1 MIRLRQIKGADQGR
15 EFEFEQDLIRIG
27 RMPDSDVNFDPEVD
41 LDASGRH
48 AEIRNEDGRYLLIDT
63 GSRNG
68 TWLNGQRIKH
78 AALARGDE
86 IEFGRG
92 GPKLEIESVNNTP
105 SSREPT
111 RRMTGRPK
119 ARDPRFDP
127 MAMPVTSATRLEDLK
142 RGADS
147 RKFRDARLD
156 ASATGSSRRRRR
168 RSRSR
173 LLWLAAALVLA
184 SAIGIVVAAAHPVA
198 RSAVPPPG
206 CAFASFPQGTA
217 QHE

>member
-1 MIRLRQIKGADQGR
+1 MIRLRQITGADHGR

-78 AALARGDE
+78 AALNKGDQ

-92 GPKLEIESVNNTP
+92 GPKIEIEMVQNRFD
-105 SSREPT
+105 SREPT
-111 RRMTGRPK
+111 RRMTR
-119 ARDPRFDP
+119 RSDEREPRFDP
-127 MAMPVTSATRLEDLK
+127 LAMPVTTATRVEDL
-142 RGADS
+142 
-147 RKFRDARLD
+147 
-156 ASATGSSRRRRR
+156 TGSPELLPEGLRFSEPAATAANKPPR
-168 RSRSR
+168 RSRN
-173 LLWLAAALVLA
+173 AALW
-184 SAIGIVVAAAHPVA
+184 VAAGAILLVTVA
-198 RSAVPPPG
+198 LVV
-206 CAFASFPQGTA
+206 GTLLK
-217 QHE
+217 

>member
-1 MIRLRQIKGADQGR
+1 VIRLRQITGADNGR

-78 AALARGDE
+78 AALNKGDE

-92 GPKLEIESVNNTP
+92 GPKIEIELVQNRFD
-105 SSREPT
+105 SREPT
-111 RRMTGRPK
+111 RRITRRS
-119 ARDPRFDP
+119 AEREPRFDP
-127 MAMPVTSATRLEDLK
+127 LAMPVTTATRLEDLIGSPELLPEEL
-142 RGADS
+142 RLEEPTSTAP
-147 RKFRDARLD
+147 RD
-156 ASATGSSRRRRR
+156 SRRR
-168 RSRSR
+168 SSSAA
-173 LLWLAAALVLA
+173 LWMAAGVVLLAAVA
-184 SAIGIVVAAAHPVA
+184 IVVGAAL
-198 RSAVPPPG
+198 R
-206 CAFASFPQGTA
+206 
-217 QHE
+217 

>member
-1 MIRLRQIKGADQGR
+1 MIRLRQITGADNGR

-78 AALARGDE
+78 AGLNKGDE

-92 GPKLEIESVNNTP
+92 GPKIEIAMVQNRFD
-105 SSREPT
+105 SREPT
-111 RRMTGRPK
+111 RRITRRS
-119 ARDPRFDP
+119 AEREPRFDP
-127 MAMPVTSATRLEDLK
+127 LAMPVTTATRFEDLSASPELLPE
-142 RGADS
+142 GL
-147 RKFRDARLD
+147 RLEEP
-156 ASATGSSRRRRR
+156 ASSAPREPKR
-168 RSRSR
+168 RSRST
-173 LLWLAAALVLA
+173 LLWMAAGVVLLAAVV
-184 SAIGIVVAAAHPVA
+184 IVVGAALK
-198 RSAVPPPG
+198 
-206 CAFASFPQGTA
+206 
-217 QHE
+217 

>member
-1 MIRLRQIKGADQGR
+1 MIRLRQIKGADEGR

-78 AALARGDE
+78 AALSLGDE

-92 GPKLEIESVNNTP
+92 GPRLEIEAVQAEP

-111 RRMTGRPK
+111 RGISGRAK
-119 ARDPRFDP
+119 SRDPRFDP
-127 MAMPVTSATRLEDLK
+127 LAMPVTSATRLDDLEIGRALQQLAAPPSRP
-142 RGADS
+142 RGRRGPAN
-147 RKFRDARLD
+147 
-156 ASATGSSRRRRR
+156 SRRPGRRHR
-168 RSRSR
+168 K
-173 LLWLAAALVLA
+173 LWVAAAALLLFA
-184 SAIGIVVAAAHPVA
+184 LGIIGAALL
-198 RSAVPPPG
+198 G
-206 CAFASFPQGTA
+206 
-217 QHE
+217 